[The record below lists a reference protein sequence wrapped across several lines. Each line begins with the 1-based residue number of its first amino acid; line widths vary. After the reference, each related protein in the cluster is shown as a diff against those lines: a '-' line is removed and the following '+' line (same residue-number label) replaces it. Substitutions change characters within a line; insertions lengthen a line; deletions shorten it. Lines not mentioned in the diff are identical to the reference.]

1 MRQEHFICQVSL
13 AVFILC
19 ACLAPATCLYETTIL
34 NFLDEFKK
42 RMCHPIPNLGL
53 PALDPLEIKHAEAAV
68 DGNYLVD
75 FTGSIDNFQLHGLSD
90 FEVPE
95 LTLRL
100 LRTSTINVTLPLAYL
115 NSTYTAKGSLAYIL
129 NLAGDGDAEASIK
142 DFSVLI
148 TFIVSNI
155 SPIRI
160 RSLDIQLHL
169 GDLKIHFES
178 LLEEERVNDFIHAL
192 VNEMGVELLGDIWDY
207 GQGTVIDKVQTAI
220 NNFLGQFSL
229 TDIIG
234 IITGGG
240 EGEESAPIF
249 DGVEPDCKPEASSRK

>member
-1 MRQEHFICQVSL
+1 MRREPLIPRATL
-13 AVFILC
+13 AALILC
-19 ACLAPATCLYETTIL
+19 ACLAPATCLYESQIL
-34 NFLDEFKK
+34 SFLDELKL
-42 RMCHPIPNLGL
+42 RMCHPIPSLGL
-53 PALDPLEIKHAEAAV
+53 PALDPLEIKHADGAV
-68 DGNYLVD
+68 DGKYLVD

-90 FEVPE
+90 FEVPA

-100 LRTSTINVTLPLAYL
+100 LRTSTINVTLPLTYL

-142 DFSVLI
+142 DFSILI

-155 SPIRI
+155 APIRI
-160 RSLDIQLHL
+160 RSLDIKLHL
-169 GDLKIHFES
+169 GDLKINFES

-192 VNEMGVELLGDIWDY
+192 VNEMGVELLSDIWDY
-207 GQGTVIDKVQTAI
+207 GQGTVIDKIQTAI

-234 IITGGG
+234 IITGGN
-240 EGEESAPIF
+240 EEESTPIF
-249 DGVEPDCKPEASSRK
+249 DGVEPDCKPEISSRK